1 MGLSMHV
8 DIIQNKYNISEKGK
22 ELIWCQGFY
31 ISFEV
36 ENIQSSLWKGKYAY
50 LNSLITTK

>member
-8 DIIQNKYNISEKGK
+8 DITHNNYNISEKGK
-22 ELIWCQGFY
+22 ELIRCQSFY

-36 ENIQSSLWKGKYAY
+36 ENIQSSLWKGMYAY
-50 LNSLITTK
+50 LNSL